1 MVVELEGSILSSDGS
16 CALGGELGFPTM
28 EGSAAAAAAAAG
40 GTCLAFESHHEGR
53 EDMHTLAGIGHWPE
67 ELFFQELAA
76 QLLVSKHLQGNARLG
91 SVELVQLRRL
101 FQETRGRLR
110 LLDAQIEVKD
120 LEAEMR
126 ELKVEEGTEGDTA
139 HQGKQQQRKGRM
151 RNNLETVDESL
162 QLAARRI
169 SDSSADII
177 GADLETKL
185 QLGEMEFEEEEEEE
199 EEKQETESRQ
209 QRGGKRRT
217 CFGVAVSKLD
227 LKKSRHDLPSFANLI
242 LEDRETQ

>member
-28 EGSAAAAAAAAG
+28 EWSAAAAAAAG

-162 QLAARRI
+162 QLAAMRI

-199 EEKQETESRQ
+199 QETESRQ

>member
-1 MVVELEGSILSSDGS
+1 
-16 CALGGELGFPTM
+16 
-28 EGSAAAAAAAAG
+28 
-40 GTCLAFESHHEGR
+40 
-53 EDMHTLAGIGHWPE
+53 
-67 ELFFQELAA
+67 
-76 QLLVSKHLQGNARLG
+76 
-91 SVELVQLRRL
+91 L

-110 LLDAQIEVKD
+110 LLDTQIEVKD

-126 ELKVEEGTEGDTA
+126 DLKVEEGTEGDAA

-199 EEKQETESRQ
+199 EEKLETESRQ

>member
-1 MVVELEGSILSSDGS
+1 MVVELEGSILSSDGL

-28 EGSAAAAAAAAG
+28 EGSAAAAAG
-40 GTCLAFESHHEGR
+40 ETCLAFESHHEGR
-53 EDMHTLAGIGHWPE
+53 EGMHTLVGIGHWPE

-110 LLDAQIEVKD
+110 LLDTQIEVKD

-126 ELKVEEGTEGDTA
+126 DLKVEEGTEGDAA

-162 QLAARRI
+162 HFAARRI

-199 EEKQETESRQ
+199 KLETESRQ

>member
-1 MVVELEGSILSSDGS
+1 VELEGSILSSDGS

>member
-1 MVVELEGSILSSDGS
+1 MVVELEGSILSSDGL

-28 EGSAAAAAAAAG
+28 EGSAAAG
-40 GTCLAFESHHEGR
+40 ETCLAFESHHEGR
-53 EDMHTLAGIGHWPE
+53 EDMHTLVGIGHWPE

-110 LLDAQIEVKD
+110 LLDTQIEVKD

-126 ELKVEEGTEGDTA
+126 DLKVEEGTEVDAA

-199 EEKQETESRQ
+199 EEEKLETESRQ

>member
-28 EGSAAAAAAAAG
+28 EGSAAAAAAG

>member
-1 MVVELEGSILSSDGS
+1 MELEGSILSSDGS

-28 EGSAAAAAAAAG
+28 EGSAAAAAAAG

-53 EDMHTLAGIGHWPE
+53 EDMHMLAGIGHWPE

-76 QLLVSKHLQGNARLG
+76 QLLVSKHLQGNVRLG

-199 EEKQETESRQ
+199 EEEEKQEIESRQ

>member
-1 MVVELEGSILSSDGS
+1 MVVELEGSILSSDGL

-28 EGSAAAAAAAAG
+28 EGSAAAAG
-40 GTCLAFESHHEGR
+40 ETCLAFESHHEGR
-53 EDMHTLAGIGHWPE
+53 ESMHTLVGIGHWPE

-110 LLDAQIEVKD
+110 LLDTQIEVKD

-126 ELKVEEGTEGDTA
+126 DLKVEEGTEGDAA

-177 GADLETKL
+177 GADLKTKL

-199 EEKQETESRQ
+199 EKLETESRQ

>member
-1 MVVELEGSILSSDGS
+1 MVVELEGSILSSDGL

-28 EGSAAAAAAAAG
+28 EGPAAAAG
-40 GTCLAFESHHEGR
+40 ETCLAFESHREGR
-53 EDMHTLAGIGHWPE
+53 EDMHTLVGIGHWPE

-110 LLDAQIEVKD
+110 LLDTQIEVKD

-126 ELKVEEGTEGDTA
+126 DLKVEQGTEGDA
-139 HQGKQQQRKGRM
+139 PHEGKQQQRKGRM

-199 EEKQETESRQ
+199 EEKLETESRQ

-217 CFGVAVSKLD
+217 CFGIAVSKLD

>member
-1 MVVELEGSILSSDGS
+1 MVVELEGSILSSDGL

-28 EGSAAAAAAAAG
+28 EGSAAAVG
-40 GTCLAFESHHEGR
+40 ETCLAFESHHEGR
-53 EDMHTLAGIGHWPE
+53 EDMHTLVGIGHWPE

-110 LLDAQIEVKD
+110 LLDTQIEVKD

-126 ELKVEEGTEGDTA
+126 DLKVEEGTEGDGA

-185 QLGEMEFEEEEEEE
+185 QLGEMEFEDEEGEEG
-199 EEKQETESRQ
+199 KLETESRQ